1 MQKNLGLL
9 HRMHLVLVRLFFIS
23 SIFCCSIFCCSF
35 ASANFVVSVRVPET
49 LGDSRE
55 EYNVALIRLAL
66 EKTTAEY
73 GGYELQMMPPMNG
86 LRSLTEVSRGKYTN
100 ALIEL
105 NYEPRHIDEHGLIYI
120 DFPIDLGVLGTR
132 ICFVNSQRKAEVAA
146 ITSIEQ
152 LRKFTIGQ
160 GIGWA
165 DALILRHNQFN
176 VLEISN
182 YSSLF
187 KMVAA
192 GRMDLAC
199 RGANEIK
206 REYQQFGA
214 FLALTMDEHFALEY
228 PLPRFFF
235 TNAENTLLKTRME
248 KGLRLAYADGSLVQL
263 WKEYYADSV
272 AFIKLHQRI
281 IFYIENPLV
290 KSLPRDYER
299 YSYKFIAQ

>member
-1 MQKNLGLL
+1 MQQKMRLL
-9 HRMHLVLVRLFFIS
+9 QWMHVVLVRLFFIP
-23 SIFCCSIFCCSF
+23 SIFYCSISFCSF
-35 ASANFVVSVRVPET
+35 ASANFVVTVRVPEI

-66 EKTTAEY
+66 EKTTPEY
-73 GGYELQMMPPMNG
+73 GSYELQMMPPMNG

-105 NYEPRHIDEHGLIYI
+105 NYEPRHISHHGLTYV

-132 ICFVNSQRKAEVAA
+132 ICFVSHQRKAELAA
-146 ITSIEQ
+146 LTNVEQ
-152 LRKFTIGQ
+152 LKQYTIGQ
-160 GIGWA
+160 GAGWA
-165 DALILRHNQFN
+165 DALILRHNQFS
-176 VLEISN
+176 VIEITN

-187 KMVAA
+187 KMLAA
-192 GRMDLAC
+192 GRMDLVC

-214 FLALTMDEHFALEY
+214 FLALSLDEHFAIEY

-235 TNAENTLLKTRME
+235 TNATNTLLKERME
-248 KGLRLAYADGSLVQL
+248 KGLQLAYADGSLVEL

-281 IFYIENPLV
+281 IFRLQNPLV
-290 KSLPRDYER
+290 ESLSPGYER
-299 YSYKFIAQ
+299 YSYKFIVQ